1 MLPKTQRYAFHIL
14 TISLTADISAYISLY
29 KQCTIT
35 QLKKRYLSYSTF
47 VCVRNDSRCRFQ
59 QISLTTIDDY
69 CSCALVNICVF
80 VVNSRVYICLQQR
93 NVACFEGITSRL
105 NIHKIQSIK
114 KHVMQHHILSATQ
127 IYTNICVK
135 YMCIFLYLV
144 ILISCIYT
152 PLLAVI

>member
-14 TISLTADISAYISLY
+14 TISLIADISAYISLY

-35 QLKKRYLSYSTF
+35 QLKIYIYIYFTCQTILSYSTF

-59 QISLTTIDDY
+59 QINLTTIDDY

-114 KHVMQHHILSATQ
+114 KHVMQHRILSATQ
-127 IYTNICVK
+127 IYTNI
-135 YMCIFLYLV
+135 
-144 ILISCIYT
+144 
-152 PLLAVI
+152 

>member
-14 TISLTADISAYISLY
+14 TISLIADISAYISLY

-35 QLKKRYLSYSTF
+35 QLKIYIYIYFTCQTILSYSTF

-93 NVACFEGITSRL
+93 NMACFEGITSRL

-114 KHVMQHHILSATQ
+114 KHVMQHRILSATQ
-127 IYTNICVK
+127 IYTNI
-135 YMCIFLYLV
+135 
-144 ILISCIYT
+144 
-152 PLLAVI
+152 